1 MSEGK
6 VSGGKTSHA
15 GALTGRGTGGGMNGG
30 MKIAV
35 LGDVETVVGFSL
47 GGAGLRYPVEDLMG
61 AEKAL
66 NEIMQRGDVAV
77 LIITERFSRLLAE
90 DINRWKEEHPV
101 FPLIVEVPGF
111 KEKTRGTDR
120 VNALIKKAVGISLSD
135 EGVEM
140 KKEKAGEKR

>member
-1 MSEGK
+1 
-6 VSGGKTSHA
+6 
-15 GALTGRGTGGGMNGG
+15 

-35 LGDVETVVGFSL
+35 LGDTETVVGFSL
-47 GGAGLRYPVEDLMG
+47 GGAGLRYPVADLLG

-66 NEIMQRGDVAV
+66 NEIMQRGDVVV

-90 DINRWKEEHPV
+90 DINRWKEERPV

-120 VNALIKKAVGISLSD
+120 VNALIKKAVGISLSE
-135 EGVEM
+135 EGE
-140 KKEKAGEKR
+140 KEREKEAAGERG